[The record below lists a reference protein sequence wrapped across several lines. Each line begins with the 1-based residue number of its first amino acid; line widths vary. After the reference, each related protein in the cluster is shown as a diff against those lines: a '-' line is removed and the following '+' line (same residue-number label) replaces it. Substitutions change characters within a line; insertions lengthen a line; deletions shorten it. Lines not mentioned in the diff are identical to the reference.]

1 MFIFAYTVVFQ
12 IVYRTSATFVEHK
25 HNTCMFWNKWK
36 VTLINA
42 FLKEHANIIH
52 KNISILFKY
61 FCWNVRS
68 LCSLLETSFFKKTTE
83 NLQKWNLS
91 LSLLFL
97 MAKMLSTLNYWFEKR
112 MVDVSRQRITFTE
125 LLSFLVF
132 NCFRERFVQNVFD
145 LQKWLYSTNQLH
157 FWEDSFLLDDNG
169 FTGLQNCCLEYLF
182 LSDSRKNLFKSFT
195 KEAIK

>member
-12 IVYRTSATFVEHK
+12 IAYRTSATFVKHK

-97 MAKMLSTLNYWFEKR
+97 MAKMLQCFLDWIIGLKKWWL
-112 MVDVSRQRITFTE
+112 M
-125 LLSFLVF
+125 FLVKGSVLL
-132 NCFRERFVQNVFD
+132 N
-145 LQKWLYSTNQLH
+145 SSI
-157 FWEDSFLLDDNG
+157 FWVLTVLK
-169 FTGLQNCCLEYLF
+169 
-182 LSDSRKNLFKSFT
+182 KNLFKMFFIFRNDFICPTNKIS
-195 KEAIK
+195 ERILSC